1 MNTVLQFSSLVAL
14 LAVSTPAQNWTVQ
27 DFGRQCGGD
36 LAANVQANRRGVDL
50 RFAITGAAPDAVA
63 ILVIGHRAPS
73 PVALPGSHCE
83 LLVDARHTLFTTTDA
98 RGQAGFTLALPNIA
112 PVAIDFQA
120 VVATFGRT
128 GRMVGSTDGVRVSS
142 R

>member
-1 MNTVLQFSSLVAL
+1 MRTILLPTL
-14 LAVSTPAQNWTVQ
+14 LAAAIPAQTWSVQ

-36 LAANVQANRRGVDL
+36 LAAAVQATRRGVDM

-63 ILVIGHRAPS
+63 ILVIGHRAPA
-73 PVALPGSHCE
+73 PVTLPGSNCE
-83 LLVDARHTLFTTTDA
+83 LLVDPRHTLFSTTDA
-98 RGQAGFTLALPNIA
+98 QGQASFTLSLPNIA
-112 PVAIDFQA
+112 PVAIDFQG

-128 GRMVGSTDGVRVSS
+128 GRMAESTDGVRVLS

>member
-1 MNTVLQFSSLVAL
+1 MRTFLQVSSLAAT
-14 LAVSTPAQNWTVQ
+14 LAAAAPAQTWSVQ

-36 LAANVQANRRGVDL
+36 LAATVQTNRRGVDL

-63 ILVIGHRAPS
+63 ILVIGHRAPG
-73 PVALPGSHCE
+73 PVALPGSNCE

-98 RGQAGFTLALPNIA
+98 RGQAAFSLALPNIA
-112 PVAIDFQA
+112 PVAIDFQG

-128 GRMVGSTDGVRVSS
+128 GRMVESTDGVRVSS